1 MSAPD
6 APPSFYLSVFAQVRE
21 PSGAFPPSSAIHPRD
36 PLRSRGFPFV
46 CNVFGLWVLKP
57 IYTDW
62 YAWGR

>member
-1 MSAPD
+1 M
-6 APPSFYLSVFAQVRE
+6 FVQVRWG
-21 PSGAFPPSSAIHPRD
+21 SGAFPPSSAIHPRD
-36 PLRSRGFPFV
+36 PLRSRGFSFV